1 MILLDDE
8 DQQLIRLILLKLV
21 AMIERGKFPELVK
34 AGFLGD
40 FLNRI
45 RDLKARDICHIS
57 LHKGLRIGVHVDVPS
72 LVRAV
77 ASLDLTSAGNL
88 PSAGGDDMLD
98 YFILNHAT
106 VAMMKDLFRLSRSE
120 VATRR
125 RYLLGAEAAESL
137 ERGGRA
143 RLPRG
148 APRTEL
154 ERAWLAMQC
163 TSIPLTTCYRR
174 LHEQFPHLS
183 LGTIYSTVKT
193 IQRERGKS

>member
-34 AGFLGD
+34 AGFLDD

-77 ASLDLTSAGNL
+77 ASLHLS
-88 PSAGGDDMLD
+88 PGGDDEMLD

-106 VAMMKDLFRLSRSE
+106 VSMIEDIFRLSKSE

-148 APRTEL
+148 AARAEL
-154 ERAWLAMQC
+154 ERAWLALQC
-163 TSIPLTTCYRR
+163 GSIPLTRCYRR

-183 LGTIYSTVKT
+183 LGSIYATVKF
-193 IQRERGKS
+193 IQRQRGQA